1 MIRTVTRSDLPA
13 VVDLENLSFAEPW
26 DLRTFRSYVHYPGF
40 IVFGENG
47 SICGYAIIVVIA
59 NDAHLASI
67 AIHPEHRRRNIGSCL
82 LDSCMLLAK
91 ANSYPL
97 VRLEVR
103 EKNKTAQDFY
113 LANGFEAVAII
124 PDYYP
129 DDNAIVMERRS

>member
-1 MIRTVTRSDLPA
+1 MKITA
-13 VVDLENLSFAEPW
+13 IENLSFAEPW

-47 SICGYAIIVVIA
+47 SIYGYAIIVVIA

-113 LANGFEAVAII
+113 LANGFEAVATI

-129 DDNAIVMERRS
+129 DDNAIVMERRT